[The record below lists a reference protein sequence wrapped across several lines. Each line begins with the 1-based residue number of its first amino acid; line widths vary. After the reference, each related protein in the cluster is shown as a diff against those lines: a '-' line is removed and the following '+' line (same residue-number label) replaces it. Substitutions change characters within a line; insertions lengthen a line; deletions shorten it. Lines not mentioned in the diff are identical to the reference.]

1 MSDGIERHTKGEVR
15 ISSQDIKPDPSN
27 GPTGGGH
34 VGDDSRAAWH
44 ALTLADLGAHL
55 RSDPQAHPLE
65 GLPSANAAMRLKRLG
80 RNELEPEEEEPWWK
94 EAFEALTEPLVLL
107 LVAVGVLYAVF
118 GRLEDAITIFV
129 VIVAVSAVETITEAR
144 AKRAIKSLAALAAPE
159 ATVIRDGEAA
169 VVPTWSLVPGDLVV
183 LDAGSRVPADLRLV
197 STTALRVDESSLTGE
212 SVPVGKN
219 ADAVLPADTSLGD
232 RVNMAFMGTAVTA
245 GQGRGLVVATGPET
259 EVGHIAALARSASE
273 PRTPL
278 QQHLRQLAAWLVW
291 LAVGFSVL
299 VPVLSVVI
307 GGVPWRESLLE
318 GLTLAFATIPEE
330 LPILITIVLGMGA
343 YRLAKEHA
351 IVKRLQA
358 AETLGSVSVIG
369 TDKTGTLTENRMHVA
384 DVFVDGHRRPINGRV
399 AESSGDFGDSATTR
413 RLLEIGAIA
422 TGAQVTRIPGEVA
435 RFIGDPT
442 DTSLLAAAQDAGVL
456 DARDRVH
463 ILAEFPFDDLR
474 KRIAAIYERSDQRG
488 GARNLERDDGES
500 DERWLVL
507 KGAPEHVLD
516 LCRTVRIRG
525 EERPLDEAERT
536 RVMQAV
542 NEMATSGERVVA
554 FAERKLGPEVP
565 LTAAAEVGLT
575 LVGLAGL
582 DDPPRAE
589 AAEAIGVLTAAGV
602 RVVMITGDHPAT
614 ARAIARLVGIDTRRV
629 VTGADVEHESDERL
643 RTFVSGASVFA
654 RITPKDKLRLVEAL
668 QANGEIVAV
677 MGDGVND
684 APALR
689 QAAIGIAMGKR
700 GTDVAREAAD
710 VVLSDDNF
718 ATVPIAVRGGRVLFE
733 NLRKAV
739 RYYLAA
745 KVGLITASLV
755 AVLVHLPL
763 PFAPVQIIVL
773 ELFMDLGASTTF
785 VAEPPEGD
793 VMARPPRDP
802 RRRFM
807 DRSMVWGILGGGLSL
822 GAAVLV
828 AYIWAQQ
835 RGLGVETARTA
846 AFAAWMIGHIMLAI
860 HMRSEREPLIRRGL
874 KLTRPFVIWAVGA
887 IGLAIVGPLVP
898 FLSRRLYLTPL
909 PAAAWT
915 AVVLAAV
922 VLPSWWEP
930 AKWMRLHSSGR
941 VSPPQTLPTSATGE

>member
-1 MSDGIERHTKGEVR
+1 MSDNTEQHTERRVVQVTGER
-15 ISSQDIKPDPSN
+15 PDEDLRP
-27 GPTGGGH
+27 
-34 VGDDSRAAWH
+34 AWH
-44 ALTLADLGAHL
+44 ALALRDLGAHL
-55 RSDPQAHPLE
+55 RSDPDAQVFE
-65 GLPSANAAMRLKRLG
+65 GLSSANAALRLKRLG
-80 RNELEPEEEEPWWK
+80 RNELEAEEEEPWWK

-107 LVAVGVLYAVF
+107 LIAVGVLYAVF
-118 GRLEDAITIFV
+118 GKLEDAITIFV
-129 VIVAVSAVETITEAR
+129 VIVTVAAVETITEAR
-144 AKRAIKSLAALAAPE
+144 AKRAVKSLSALAAPE
-159 ATVIRDGEAA
+159 ATVVRDGTPS

-183 LDAGSRVPADLRLV
+183 LEPGNRIPADLRLV

-212 SVPVGKN
+212 SVPVNKQ
-219 ADAVLPADTSLGD
+219 ADAVLAPDTQLGE
-232 RVNMAFMGTAVTA
+232 RVNLAFMGTTVTA
-245 GQGRGLVVATGPET
+245 GQGRGLVVASGRET
-259 EVGHIAALARSASE
+259 EVGHIAALARSAPE

-278 QQHLRQLAAWLVW
+278 QQHLSQLAKWLVW
-291 LAVGFSVL
+291 LALGFSVL
-299 VPVLSVVI
+299 IPILGIVI
-307 GGVPWRESLLE
+307 GGLPWRESLLE

-358 AETLGSVSVIG
+358 AETLGSVSVVG

-384 DVFVDGHRRPINGRV
+384 DVFVDDHRQALG
-399 AESSGDFGDSATTR
+399 GGDSAAERSTICQ
-413 RLLEIGAIA
+413 LLTIGAIA
-422 TGAQVTRIPGEVA
+422 TGAQVTRKPGEVA
-435 RFIGDPT
+435 QFIGDPT
-442 DTSLLAAAQDAGVL
+442 DTALLSAAQDAGLLNV
-456 DARDRVH
+456 RDDVH
-463 ILAEFPFDDLR
+463 ILAEFPFDDAR
-474 KRIAAIYERSDQRG
+474 KRISAIYERDSRSG
-488 GARNLERDDGES
+488 G
-500 DERWLVL
+500 ERWIAA
-507 KGAPEHVLD
+507 KGAPERVLEV
-516 LCRTVRIRG
+516 CSTVRIG
-525 EERPLDEAERT
+525 AEARPLDEEARSS
-536 RVMQAV
+536 VMSAV
-542 NEMATSGERVVA
+542 DDMAGSGERVVA
-554 FAERKLGPEVP
+554 FAERRLGQDVP
-565 LTAAAEVGLT
+565 STTAAEADLT
-575 LVGLAGL
+575 FVGLAGL
-582 DDPPRAE
+582 EDPPRPE
-589 AAEAIGVLTAAGV
+589 APEAVRVLQAAGV

-614 ARAIARLVGIDTRRV
+614 ARAIAERVGIDAHSV
-629 VTGADVEHESDERL
+629 VTGRDVEHGSDEKLQALVRE
-643 RTFVSGASVFA
+643 ASVFA
-654 RITPKDKLRLVEAL
+654 RIAPKDKLRLVEAL
-668 QANGEIVAV
+668 QANGETVAV

-763 PFAPVQIIVL
+763 PFAPVQIIIL

-807 DRSMVWGILGGGLSL
+807 DRSMIMGILFGGLSL
-822 GAAVLV
+822 AAAVLV
-828 AYIWAQQ
+828 SYLWVIDQGYSIEA
-835 RGLGVETARTA
+835 ARTA
-846 AFAAWMIGHIMLAI
+846 AFAAWMLGHIVLAI
-860 HMRSEREPLIRRGL
+860 HMRSEREPVIRRGL

-887 IGLAIVGPLVP
+887 IGLAVVGPLVP

-915 AVVLAAV
+915 VVVIAAL

-930 AKWMRLHSSGR
+930 AKWLRLGSRTLSEDAPAMRSGTR
-941 VSPPQTLPTSATGE
+941 SG